1 MFSDAVGQGWVRP
14 AGIGPSVRVGRLGL
28 SGCFVAYRHSGRISP
43 SFRKLSARCVRSG
56 PPYSVPRPFGGGRP
70 VRPRNAIRTAEPLR
84 TGSGL
89 ESRDNGKYGC
99 PGHKGRVMN
108 MRWGRFGSINICLLI
123 DWCNEPTKKIPLGA
137 GRLSFGR
144 FGKTGIPSGGRPLR
158 TSGPELPVVSR
169 WDSKFLCCSMIRV
182 ENTLPEN
189 ALGRRNRLYGRK
201 TG

>member
-1 MFSDAVGQGWVRP
+1 MFSDAVRQGRVRP
-14 AGIGPSVRVGRLGL
+14 AGTGPSVRVGRLGL

-70 VRPRNAIRTAEPLR
+70 VRPRNAIRAAEPLR

-89 ESRDNGKYGC
+89 KSRDNGKYGC

-123 DWCNEPTKKIPLGA
+123 DWCNEPTKKFHLARAACLLVGSARRESCPAVARSGLR
-137 GRLSFGR
+137 GRSFR
-144 FGKTGIPSGGRPLR
+144 SCRVGIQNFY
-158 TSGPELPVVSR
+158 VAV
-169 WDSKFLCCSMIRV
+169 
-182 ENTLPEN
+182 
-189 ALGRRNRLYGRK
+189 
-201 TG
+201 

>member
-1 MFSDAVGQGWVRP
+1 MRP
-14 AGIGPSVRVGRLGL
+14 AGTGPSVRVGRLDL

-144 FGKTGIPSGGRPLR
+144 FGKTGILSGGRPLR
-158 TSGPELPVVSR
+158 TSGPELPIVSR

-201 TG
+201 TC

>member
-1 MFSDAVGQGWVRP
+1 MRYFRFRVRVFGCRR
-14 AGIGPSVRVGRLGL
+14 AGTGAARRDGPSVRVGRLGL

-56 PPYSVPRPFGGGRP
+56 PPYSVPRPFGGGRRSAP
-70 VRPRNAIRTAEPLR
+70 ERNSGCGAAR

-123 DWCNEPTKKIPLGA
+123 DWCNEPTKKFRLARAACLLVGSARRESRPAVARSGLR
-137 GRLSFGR
+137 GRSFR
-144 FGKTGIPSGGRPLR
+144 SCRVGIQNFY
-158 TSGPELPVVSR
+158 VAV
-169 WDSKFLCCSMIRV
+169 
-182 ENTLPEN
+182 
-189 ALGRRNRLYGRK
+189 
-201 TG
+201 

>member
-1 MFSDAVGQGWVRP
+1 MP
-14 AGIGPSVRVGRLGL
+14 
-28 SGCFVAYRHSGRISP
+28 SGRDG
-43 SFRKLSARCVRSG
+43 CG
-56 PPYSVPRPFGGGRP
+56 PPGSDPPSESDGSVSPGALSRIGIAAGFPRRFGSFPPAACGLDRRTPFRDPSEGGRP

>member
-1 MFSDAVGQGWVRP
+1 MPSGRDGCGPPGPDPPSESDG
-14 AGIGPSVRVGRLGL
+14 SVSPGAL
-28 SGCFVAYRHSGRISP
+28 VAYRHSGRISP

-70 VRPRNAIRTAEPLR
+70 VRPRNAIRAAEPLR

-123 DWCNEPTKKIPLGA
+123 DWCNEPTKKFRLARAACLLVGSARRESRPAVARSGLR
-137 GRLSFGR
+137 GRSFR
-144 FGKTGIPSGGRPLR
+144 SCRVGIQNFY
-158 TSGPELPVVSR
+158 VAV
-169 WDSKFLCCSMIRV
+169 
-182 ENTLPEN
+182 
-189 ALGRRNRLYGRK
+189 
-201 TG
+201 

>member
-1 MFSDAVGQGWVRP
+1 MFSDAVGQGRVRP
-14 AGIGPSVRVGRLGL
+14 AGTGPSVRAGRPDL

-99 PGHKGRVMN
+99 PGHRGRVMN

-123 DWCNEPTKKIPLGA
+123 DWCNEPTKKSAWRGPPVFWSVRQDGNPVRRSPAPDFGA
-137 GRLSFGR
+137 GASGR
-144 FGKTGIPSGGRPLR
+144 VALGFKIFMLQYDSGGEYAP
-158 TSGPELPVVSR
+158 
-169 WDSKFLCCSMIRV
+169 
-182 ENTLPEN
+182 
-189 ALGRRNRLYGRK
+189 
-201 TG
+201 

>member
-1 MFSDAVGQGWVRP
+1 MFSDAVGQGRVRP

>member
-28 SGCFVAYRHSGRISP
+28 SGCFVAYRHSRFGSFPPAACGRDRRTPFRDP
-43 SFRKLSARCVRSG
+43 SE
-56 PPYSVPRPFGGGRP
+56 GGRP

-123 DWCNEPTKKIPLGA
+123 DWCNEPTKKFRLARAACLLVGSARRESRPAVARSGLR
-137 GRLSFGR
+137 GRSFR
-144 FGKTGIPSGGRPLR
+144 SCRVGIQNFY
-158 TSGPELPVVSR
+158 VAV
-169 WDSKFLCCSMIRV
+169 
-182 ENTLPEN
+182 
-189 ALGRRNRLYGRK
+189 
-201 TG
+201 

>member
-28 SGCFVAYRHSGRISP
+28 SGCFVRRFGSFPPAACGRDRRTPFRDP
-43 SFRKLSARCVRSG
+43 SE
-56 PPYSVPRPFGGGRP
+56 GGRP

-123 DWCNEPTKKIPLGA
+123 DWCNEPTKKFRLARAACLLVGSARRESRPAVARSGLR
-137 GRLSFGR
+137 GRSFR
-144 FGKTGIPSGGRPLR
+144 SCRVGIQNFY
-158 TSGPELPVVSR
+158 VAV
-169 WDSKFLCCSMIRV
+169 
-182 ENTLPEN
+182 
-189 ALGRRNRLYGRK
+189 
-201 TG
+201 

>member
-43 SFRKLSARCVRSG
+43 SFRKLSARCVRDPSE
-56 PPYSVPRPFGGGRP
+56 GGRP

-123 DWCNEPTKKIPLGA
+123 DWCNESTKKIPLGA